1 MTKYHDLKNKVIV
14 IAGGIKN
21 LGALTAKTFALE
33 SVNLV
38 LHYHQAKDSD
48 TANKLKDELEDQ
60 GAKVA
65 LYQSD
70 LSNEEEVAKLFDFA
84 EKEFGKVDIAINTV
98 GKVLKKPIVETSEA
112 EFDAMDTINNKV
124 AYFFIKQ
131 AAKHMN
137 PNGHI

>member
-84 EKEFGKVDIAINTV
+84 EKEFGKVDIAINT
-98 GKVLKKPIVETSEA
+98 
-112 EFDAMDTINNKV
+112 
-124 AYFFIKQ
+124 
-131 AAKHMN
+131 
-137 PNGHI
+137 